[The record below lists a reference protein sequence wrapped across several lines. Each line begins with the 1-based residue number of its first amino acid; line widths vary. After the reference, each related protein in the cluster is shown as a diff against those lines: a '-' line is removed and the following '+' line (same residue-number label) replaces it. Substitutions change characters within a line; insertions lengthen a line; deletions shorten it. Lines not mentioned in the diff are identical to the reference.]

1 MNKVQIGVYRTIT
14 VCTSDGDPVV
24 IGEDDGGAGDGSGT
38 VTVKCNT
45 DCYGK
50 LDFSMDPTTAKAMAE
65 AILEQVKN
73 IEGK

>member
-24 IGEDDGGAGDGSGT
+24 IGEDDGGAGDGLGM
-38 VTVKCNT
+38 VAVKCKT
-45 DCYGK
+45 DYYGK
-50 LDFSMDPTTAKAMAE
+50 LDFTMEITTAKAMAE